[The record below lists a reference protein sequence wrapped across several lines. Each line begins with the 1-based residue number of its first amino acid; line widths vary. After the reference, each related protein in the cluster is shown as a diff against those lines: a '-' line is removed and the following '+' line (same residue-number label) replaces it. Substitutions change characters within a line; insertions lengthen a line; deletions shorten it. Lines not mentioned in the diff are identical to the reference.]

1 LRNRIDAYCKSFALD
16 FCLFRDYWAS
26 TYRIDGTKSGLIS
39 VNYNAVFEKAIDRLH
54 AEGRYRVFID
64 ILRNK
69 GNYPSARCF
78 AGHNGPKDITV
89 WCSNDYLCM
98 GQHPD
103 VISAM
108 ENALHDVGA
117 GSGGT
122 RNIGGN
128 THYHVELEQ
137 ELADLHGKD
146 GALLF
151 TSGYVSNDATLS
163 TLAKVLPGCIIYSDE
178 LNHASMIAG
187 IRNAGCEKRVWRH
200 NDLAHLEELL
210 AADDPEAPKLIA
222 FESVYSMDGD
232 VAPIG
237 AVCDLADKYNALTY
251 CDEVHAVGMYGAR
264 GGGISER
271 DAVADRVTIIEG
283 TLGKAFGVMGGYI
296 AADQNIIDVI
306 RSYAPGFI
314 FTTSLS
320 PVLVAGVLAAVRHL
334 KASSVERDAQ
344 QANAAMLKKLFAEAG
359 LPVML
364 SNTHIVPL
372 MVGDPVKAKKISD
385 ILLAEYGV
393 YVQPINYPTVPRGT
407 ERLRFTPGPQHN
419 EGMMRNLTSALV
431 EIWGRMEMPVAQA
444 A

>member
-1 LRNRIDAYCKSFALD
+1 MGRKI
-16 FCLFRDYWAS
+16 
-26 TYRIDGTKSGLIS
+26 SGHEAM
-39 VNYNAVFEKAIDRLH
+39 NYDQIFDKAIDRLH

-69 GNYPSARCF
+69 GKFPNARCF
-78 AGHNGPKDITV
+78 AGHNGPKEITV

-98 GQHPD
+98 GQHPK
-103 VISAM
+103 VIGAM
-108 ENALHDVGA
+108 EQALHDVGA

-128 THYHVELEQ
+128 THYHVELES
-137 ELADLHGKD
+137 ELADLHGKS
-146 GALLF
+146 GALIF
-151 TSGYVSNDATLS
+151 TSGYVSNDATIS
-163 TLAKVLPGCIIYSDE
+163 TLAKILPGCIIYSDE

-187 IRNAGCEKRVWRH
+187 IRNSGCEKRVWRH

-210 AADDPEAPKLIA
+210 AADDSEAPKLIA

-232 VAPIG
+232 VAPI
-237 AVCDLADKYNALTY
+237 AAICDLSDKYNALTY

-264 GGGISER
+264 GGGITDR
-271 DAVADRVTIIEG
+271 DGVADRVTIIEG

-296 AADQNIIDVI
+296 AADQRIVDVI

-320 PVLVAGVLAAVRHL
+320 PVLVAGVLAAVKHL
-334 KASSVERDAQ
+334 KASSEERDAQ
-344 QANAAMLKKLFAEAG
+344 QANAAMLKSMFAEAG
-359 LPVML
+359 LPVMM
-364 SNTHIVPL
+364 SETHIVPL

-385 ILLAEYGV
+385 ILLAEYGA

-407 ERLRFTPGPQHN
+407 ERLRFTPGPQHD
-419 EGMMRNLTSALV
+419 EAMMRALTDALV
-431 EIWGRMEMPVAQA
+431 EVWDRMELKAAQA

>member
-1 LRNRIDAYCKSFALD
+1 M
-16 FCLFRDYWAS
+16 DYD
-26 TYRIDGTKSGLIS
+26 R
-39 VNYNAVFEKAIDRLH
+39 VFSAAIDRLH

-69 GNYPSARCF
+69 GSYPNARCF
-78 AGHNGPKDITV
+78 AGHNGPKPITV
-89 WCSNDYLCM
+89 WCSNDYLAM
-98 GQHPD
+98 GQHPK

-108 ENALHDVGA
+108 EEALHDVGA

-128 THYHVELEQ
+128 THYHVDLEA

-151 TSGYVSNDATLS
+151 TSGYVSNEATLA
-163 TLAKVLPGCIIYSDE
+163 TLGKVLPGCVIFSDE

-187 IRNAGCEKRVWRH
+187 IRNSGCEKRVWRH
-200 NDLAHLEELL
+200 NNLAHLEEML
-210 AADDPEAPKLIA
+210 AAGDPETPKLIA

-232 VAPIG
+232 VANIRQ
-237 AVCDLADKYNALTY
+237 VCDLADKYNALTY

-264 GGGISER
+264 GGGITER
-271 DAVADRVTIIEG
+271 DDVADRVTIIEG

-296 AADQNIIDVI
+296 TASRDIIDVI

-320 PVLVAGVLAAVRHL
+320 PVLVAGVLASVRHL
-334 KASSVERDAQ
+334 KASSEERDAQ
-344 QANAAMLKKLFAEAG
+344 QAAAAMLKTLFADAG
-359 LPVML
+359 LPVMPTT
-364 SNTHIVPL
+364 THIVPL

-407 ERLRFTPGPQHN
+407 ERLRFTPGPAHTAD
-419 EGMMRNLTSALV
+419 MMRELTGALV
-431 EIWGRMEMPVAQA
+431 EIFGRLELRKA

>member
-1 LRNRIDAYCKSFALD
+1 MCRS
-16 FCLFRDYWAS
+16 
-26 TYRIDGTKSGLIS
+26 SGLNPGLVA
-39 VNYNAVFEKAIDRLH
+39 VNYDAVFEKAIDRLH

-69 GNYPSARCF
+69 GNYPNARCF

-98 GQHPD
+98 GQHPK
-103 VISAM
+103 VITAM
-108 ENALHDVGA
+108 EDALHDVGA

-128 THYHVELEQ
+128 THYHVELEH

-232 VAPIG
+232 VAPIA

-271 DAVADRVTIIEG
+271 DEVADRVTIIEG

-296 AADQNIIDVI
+296 AADQKIIDVI

-320 PVLVAGVLAAVRHL
+320 PVLVAGVLASVRHL
-334 KASSVERDAQ
+334 KVSSEERTAQ
-344 QANAAMLKKLFAEAG
+344 HANAAMLKTLFADAG
-359 LPVML
+359 LPVMV

-407 ERLRFTPGPQHN
+407 ERLRFTPGPQHTVA
-419 EGMMRNLTSALV
+419 MMRDLTSALI
-431 EIWGRMEMPVAQA
+431 EIWGRMDVRAVQA

>member
-1 LRNRIDAYCKSFALD
+1 M
-16 FCLFRDYWAS
+16 
-26 TYRIDGTKSGLIS
+26 
-39 VNYNAVFEKAIDRLH
+39 NYEEIFNKAIDRLH
-54 AEGRYRVFID
+54 EEGRYRVFID

-69 GNYPSARCF
+69 GKFPNARCF
-78 AGHNGPKDITV
+78 AGHNGPKPITV

-98 GQHPD
+98 GQHPK
-103 VISAM
+103 VVSAM
-108 ENALHDVGA
+108 EEALHDVGA

-128 THYHVELEQ
+128 THYHIELES
-137 ELADLHGKD
+137 ELADLHGKE

-151 TSGYVSNDATLS
+151 TSGYVSNEATLA
-163 TLAKVLPGCIIYSDE
+163 TLAKLLPNCIIYSDE

-187 IRNAGCEKRVWRH
+187 IRNSGCEKRVFRH
-200 NDLAHLEELL
+200 NDLEHLEQLL
-210 AADDPEAPKLIA
+210 AESDPSVAKLIA

-232 VAPIG
+232 VAPI
-237 AVCDLADKYNALTY
+237 AEICDLADKYNALTY
-251 CDEVHAVGMYGAR
+251 CDEVHAVGMYGEH
-264 GGGISER
+264 GGGITER
-271 DAVADRVTIIEG
+271 DKVADRVTIIEG

-296 AADQNIIDVI
+296 AADQKIVDVI

-334 KASSVERDAQ
+334 KESSAERDAQ
-344 QANAAMLKKLFAEAG
+344 QANATMLKKMFADAG
-359 LPVML
+359 LPVMM

-393 YVQPINYPTVPRGT
+393 YVQPINFPTVPRGT
-407 ERLRFTPGPQHN
+407 ERLRFTPGPQHD
-419 EGMMRNLTSALV
+419 EAMMRDLTAALIEV
-431 EIWGRMEMPVAQA
+431 WGRMDLRLAKA

>member
-1 LRNRIDAYCKSFALD
+1 MRLVAVKSASRDAGRVPSNMCYAQVFAQ
-16 FCLFRDYWAS
+16 
-26 TYRIDGTKSGLIS
+26 
-39 VNYNAVFEKAIDRLH
+39 AIDRLH

-69 GNYPSARCF
+69 GSYPNARCF
-78 AGHNGPKDITV
+78 AGHNGPKQVTV
-89 WCSNDYLCM
+89 WCSNDYLAM
-98 GQHPD
+98 GQHPK
-103 VISAM
+103 VIAAM
-108 ENALHDVGA
+108 EEALHDVGA

-128 THYHVELEQ
+128 THYHVDLEA

-151 TSGYVSNDATLS
+151 TSGYVSNEATLA
-163 TLAKVLPGCIIYSDE
+163 TLGKILPGCVVFSDE

-187 IRNAGCEKRVWRH
+187 IRNSGCEKRVWRH

-210 AADDPEAPKLIA
+210 AAEDADTPKLIA

-232 VAPIG
+232 VAPI
-237 AVCDLADKYNALTY
+237 AAICDLADKYNALTY
-251 CDEVHAVGMYGAR
+251 LDEVHAVGMYGAR

-296 AADQNIIDVI
+296 AASRDIIDVI

-320 PVLVAGVLAAVRHL
+320 PVLVAGVLASVRHL
-334 KASSVERDAQ
+334 KESSAERDAQ
-344 QANAAMLKKLFAEAG
+344 QAAAAMLKAMFESAG
-359 LPVML
+359 LPVMP
-364 SNTHIVPL
+364 SATHIVPL
-372 MVGDPVKAKKISD
+372 IVGNPVRAKWISD
-385 ILLAEYGV
+385 ILLTEHNV

-407 ERLRFTPGPQHN
+407 ERLRFTPGPAHTPA
-419 EGMMRNLTSALV
+419 MMAALTKALL
-431 EIWGRMEMPVAQA
+431 EIWSRLETRKTA
-444 A
+444 

>member
-1 LRNRIDAYCKSFALD
+1 M
-16 FCLFRDYWAS
+16 
-26 TYRIDGTKSGLIS
+26 
-39 VNYNAVFEKAIDRLH
+39 NYNAVFDKAIDRLH

-69 GNYPSARCF
+69 GNYPNARCF

-237 AVCDLADKYNALTY
+237 AVCDLAEKYNALTY

-334 KASSVERDAQ
+334 KASNVERDAQ
-344 QANAAMLKKLFAEAG
+344 QANAAMLKKLLAEAG

-372 MVGDPVKAKKISD
+372 MVGDPVKAKKVSD

-407 ERLRFTPGPQHN
+407 ERLRFTPGPQHD
-419 EGMMRNLTSALV
+419 EGMMRNLTAALV

>member
-1 LRNRIDAYCKSFALD
+1 MGTQDTAPGGV
-16 FCLFRDYWAS
+16 DYS
-26 TYRIDGTKSGLIS
+26 R
-39 VNYNAVFEKAIDRLH
+39 VFTQAIDRLH

-69 GNYPSARCF
+69 GMFPNARCF
-78 AGHNGPKDITV
+78 AGHNGPKPITV
-89 WCSNDYLCM
+89 WCSNDYLAM
-98 GQHPD
+98 GQHPK
-103 VISAM
+103 VIAAM
-108 ENALHDVGA
+108 EEALHDVGA

-128 THYHVELEQ
+128 THYHVDLEG
-137 ELADLHGKD
+137 ELADLHGKE

-151 TSGYVSNDATLS
+151 TSGYVSNEATLS
-163 TLAKVLPGCIIYSDE
+163 TIAKVLPGCIIYSDE

-187 IRNAGCEKRVWRH
+187 IRNAGCEKRVFRH
-200 NDLAHLEELL
+200 NDLDHLEELL
-210 AADDPEAPKLIA
+210 AADDPAAPKLIA

-232 VAPIG
+232 VAPIH
-237 AVCDLADKYNALTY
+237 ALCDLADKYNALTY
-251 CDEVHAVGMYGAR
+251 LDEVHAVGMYGPR
-264 GGGISER
+264 GGGISDR
-271 DAVADRVTIIEG
+271 DEAAHRLTIIEG

-296 AADQNIIDVI
+296 AADKMIIDVI

-320 PVLVAGVLAAVRHL
+320 PVLVAGALASVRHL
-334 KASSVERDAQ
+334 KGSSVEREGQ
-344 QANAAMLKKLFAEAG
+344 QAAAATLKAMMAEAG
-359 LPVML
+359 LPVMDTT
-364 SNTHIVPL
+364 THIVPL

-407 ERLRFTPGPQHN
+407 ERLRFTPGPAHD
-419 EGMMRNLTSALV
+419 EAMMRELTQALV
-431 EIWGRMEMPVAQA
+431 EIWGRLELRRA

>member
-1 LRNRIDAYCKSFALD
+1 MLTGKNDSGAV
-16 FCLFRDYWAS
+16 DY
-26 TYRIDGTKSGLIS
+26 TR
-39 VNYNAVFEKAIDRLH
+39 VFNQAIDRLH

-69 GNYPSARCF
+69 GMFPNARCF
-78 AGHNGPKDITV
+78 AGHNGPKPITV
-89 WCSNDYLCM
+89 WCSNDYLAM
-98 GQHPD
+98 GQHPK
-103 VISAM
+103 VIAAM
-108 ENALHDVGA
+108 EEALHDVGA

-128 THYHVELEQ
+128 THYHVELEA
-137 ELADLHGKD
+137 ELADLHGKET
-146 GALLF
+146 ALLF
-151 TSGYVSNDATLS
+151 TSGYVSNEATLS
-163 TLAKVLPGCIIYSDE
+163 TLAKILPGCVIFSDE

-187 IRNAGCEKRVWRH
+187 IRNSGCEKQVWRH

-210 AADDPEAPKLIA
+210 AAADPAVPKLIA

-232 VAPIG
+232 VAPLHAI
-237 AVCDLADKYNALTY
+237 CDLADRYNALTY
-251 CDEVHAVGMYGAR
+251 LDEVHAVGMYGAR

-271 DAVADRVTIIEG
+271 DQAAHRITIIEG

-296 AADQNIIDVI
+296 AADQVIVDVI

-320 PVLVAGVLAAVRHL
+320 PVLVAGVLASVKHL
-334 KASSVERDAQ
+334 KASSVEREGQ
-344 QANAAMLKKLFAEAG
+344 QAAAAMLKAMMTDAG
-359 LPVML
+359 LPVL
-364 SNTHIVPL
+364 PTDTHIVPL
-372 MVGDPVKAKKISD
+372 MVGDPVKAKRISD

-407 ERLRFTPGPQHN
+407 ERLRFTPGPQHSR
-419 EGMMRNLTSALV
+419 EMMAELTDALS
-431 EIWGRMEMPVAQA
+431 EIWGRLELKKA

>member
-1 LRNRIDAYCKSFALD
+1 MNYD
-16 FCLFRDYWAS
+16 
-26 TYRIDGTKSGLIS
+26 LI
-39 VNYNAVFEKAIDRLH
+39 FDKAIDRLH

-69 GNYPSARCF
+69 GKYPNARCF
-78 AGHNGPKDITV
+78 AGHNGPKPITV
-89 WCSNDYLCM
+89 WCSNDYLAM
-98 GQHPD
+98 GQHPK
-103 VISAM
+103 VIAAM
-108 ENALHDVGA
+108 EEALHDVGA

-128 THYHVELEQ
+128 THYHVELEE
-137 ELADLHGKD
+137 ELADLHGKN

-151 TSGYVSNDATLS
+151 TSGYVSNEATLA
-163 TLAKVLPGCIIYSDE
+163 TLAKLLPSCIIYSDE

-187 IRNAGCEKRVWRH
+187 IRNSGCEKRVWRH

-210 AADDPEAPKLIA
+210 ADSDPDTAKLIA

-232 VAPIG
+232 VAPI
-237 AVCDLADKYNALTY
+237 AAICDLADKYNALTY
-251 CDEVHAVGMYGAR
+251 CDEVHAVGMYGER
-264 GGGISER
+264 GGGITER
-271 DAVADRVTIIEG
+271 DGVADRVTIIEG

-296 AADQNIIDVI
+296 AADQKIVDVI

-320 PVLVAGVLAAVRHL
+320 PVLVAGVLAAVKHL
-334 KASSVERDAQ
+334 KSSSEERDAQ
-344 QANAAMLKKLFAEAG
+344 QANAAILKSMFAKAG
-359 LPVML
+359 LPVLL
-364 SNTHIVPL
+364 SETHIVPL
-372 MVGDPVKAKKISD
+372 MVGDPIKAKKISD
-385 ILLAEYGV
+385 TLLAEYGV

-419 EGMMRNLTSALV
+419 ETMMRELTDALI
-431 EIWGRMEMPVAQA
+431 EIWGRMELQRTIA

>member
-1 LRNRIDAYCKSFALD
+1 M
-16 FCLFRDYWAS
+16 
-26 TYRIDGTKSGLIS
+26 
-39 VNYNAVFEKAIDRLH
+39 NYDQIFDSAIERLH

-69 GNYPSARCF
+69 GAYPNARCF
-78 AGHNGPKDITV
+78 AGHNGPKPITV
-89 WCSNDYLCM
+89 WCSNDYLAM

-103 VISAM
+103 VIAAM
-108 ENALHDVGA
+108 ETALHNVGA

-128 THYHVELEQ
+128 THYHIQLEN

-163 TLAKVLPGCIIYSDE
+163 TLAKLLPGCIVFSDE

-187 IRNAGCEKRVWRH
+187 IRNSGCEKRVFRH
-200 NDLAHLEELL
+200 NDVLHLEELL
-210 AADDPEAPKLIA
+210 AAEDPETPKIIA

-232 VAPIG
+232 VAPLHEI
-237 AVCDLADKYNALTY
+237 CDLADRYNALTY
-251 CDEVHAVGMYGAR
+251 LDEVHAVGMYGAR

-271 DAVADRVTIIEG
+271 DRAAHRITLIEG

-296 AADQNIIDVI
+296 TASQKIIDVI

-320 PVLVAGVLAAVRHL
+320 PALVAGALASVRHL
-334 KASSVERDAQ
+334 KASSMEREQ
-344 QANAAMLKKLFAEAG
+344 QQRSAKMLKDLFHAAH
-359 LPVML
+359 LPVMP
-364 SNTHIVPL
+364 STTHIVPL
-372 MVGDPVKAKKISD
+372 MVGDPVKAKQISD

-407 ERLRFTPGPQHN
+407 ERLRFTPGPAHT
-419 EGMMRNLTSALV
+419 EEMMAALTRALV
-431 EIWGRMEMPVAQA
+431 EIWDRMELRLA

>member
-1 LRNRIDAYCKSFALD
+1 M
-16 FCLFRDYWAS
+16 
-26 TYRIDGTKSGLIS
+26 
-39 VNYNAVFEKAIDRLH
+39 NYEHIFDQAIERLH

-69 GNYPSARCF
+69 GAYPNARCF
-78 AGHNGPKDITV
+78 AGHNGPKPITV
-89 WCSNDYLCM
+89 WCSNDYLAM
-98 GQHPD
+98 GQHPK
-103 VISAM
+103 VIAAM
-108 ENALHDVGA
+108 EEALHDVGA

-128 THYHVELEQ
+128 THYHVDLEA

-163 TLAKVLPGCIIYSDE
+163 TLAKILPGCVIFSDE

-187 IRNAGCEKRVWRH
+187 IRNSGAEKRVFRH
-200 NDLAHLEELL
+200 NDVAHLEELL
-210 AADDPEAPKLIA
+210 AAEDPALPKLIA
-222 FESVYSMDGD
+222 FESVYSMEGD
-232 VAPIG
+232 VAPIH
-237 AVCDLADKYNALTY
+237 AICDLAEKYNALTY
-251 CDEVHAVGMYGAR
+251 IDEVHAVGMYGPR
-264 GGGISER
+264 GGGIT
-271 DAVADRVTIIEG
+271 DRAEAAHRIDIIEG

-296 AADQNIIDVI
+296 AADTRIIDVI

-320 PVLVAGVLAAVRHL
+320 PVLVAGVLASVRHL
-334 KASSVERDAQ
+334 KSSSVEREGQ
-344 QANAAMLKKLFAEAG
+344 QAAAAFLKQQMRDAG
-359 LPVML
+359 LPVMD
-364 SNTHIVPL
+364 STTHIVPL

-393 YVQPINYPTVPRGT
+393 YVQPINFPTVPRGT
-407 ERLRFTPGPQHN
+407 ERLRFTPGPAHT
-419 EGMMRNLTSALV
+419 EDMMRDLTRALV
-431 EIWGRMEMPVAQA
+431 EIWERMDLELRKA

>member
-1 LRNRIDAYCKSFALD
+1 MSIAYAQIFS
-16 FCLFRDYWAS
+16 S
-26 TYRIDGTKSGLIS
+26 
-39 VNYNAVFEKAIDRLH
+39 AIDRLH

-69 GNYPSARCF
+69 GMFPNARCF
-78 AGHNGPKDITV
+78 AGHNGPKPITV
-89 WCSNDYLCM
+89 WCSNDYLSM
-98 GQHPD
+98 GQHAD
-103 VISAM
+103 VIAAM
-108 ENALHDVGA
+108 EEALHDVGA

-128 THYHVELEQ
+128 THYHVDLEG
-137 ELADLHGKD
+137 ELADLHGKE

-151 TSGYVSNDATLS
+151 TSGYVSNEATLS

-187 IRNAGCEKRVWRH
+187 IRNSGCEKRVFRH
-200 NDLAHLEELL
+200 NDLDHLEELL
-210 AADDPEAPKLIA
+210 AADDANAPKLIA

-232 VAPIG
+232 VAPIHG
-237 AVCDLADKYNALTY
+237 LCDLADKYNALTY
-251 CDEVHAVGMYGAR
+251 LDEVHAVGMYGPR

-271 DAVADRVTIIEG
+271 DKAAHRITIIEG

-296 AADQNIIDVI
+296 AADKMIIDVI

-320 PVLVAGVLAAVRHL
+320 PVLVAGALASVRHL
-334 KASSVERDAQ
+334 KASSAEREGQQ
-344 QANAAMLKKLFAEAG
+344 QAAATLKAMMRDAG
-359 LPVML
+359 LPVMD
-364 SNTHIVPL
+364 STTHIVPL
-372 MVGDPVKAKKISD
+372 MIGDPVKAKRASD

-407 ERLRFTPGPQHN
+407 ERLRFTPGPSHTP
-419 EGMMRNLTSALV
+419 EMMQELVDALV
-431 EIWGRMEMPVAQA
+431 EILQPGAFRLA